1 MSLNIQ
7 EKLQEYKRVLQITK
21 KPDAETF
28 KVIMKVTSM
37 GIGIIGGIGFIVS
50 ILYVLIK
57 LGIQ

>member
-1 MSLNIQ
+1 MSLNIS

-21 KPDAETF
+21 KPDTETF
-28 KVIMKVTSM
+28 KVIIKVTSM

>member
-1 MSLNIQ
+1 MSLNIS

-37 GIGIIGGIGFIVS
+37 GIAIIGGIGFIVS
-50 ILYVLIK
+50 ILYVLIR
-57 LGIQ
+57 LGLQ

>member
-1 MSLNIQ
+1 MSLNLS

-21 KPDAETF
+21 KPDTETF
-28 KVIMKVTSM
+28 KVIIKVTSM

>member
-1 MSLNIQ
+1 MSLNIS
-7 EKLQEYKRVLQITK
+7 EKLQEYKRVMQITK

-57 LGIQ
+57 LGLQ